1 MTIGSFARRYC
12 LLVYWLMFALI
23 TLQWA
28 QYPGFSIHPEQWRY
42 PWRGVVE
49 MSAFLA
55 VLVGLLHLILRPVT
69 FHHSWGRLFGALL
82 YATVLLLG
90 LGAASLRTDM
100 PGHDYVPGLFSVVTM
115 VGMLTLALIEAVGA
129 WVRRRRHAA

>member
-12 LLVYWLMFALI
+12 LLVYWLMFTLI
-23 TLQWA
+23 TLQRA
-28 QYPGFSIHPEQWRY
+28 QYPGLLIHPEQWRY
-42 PWRGVVE
+42 PWRAVVE

-55 VLVGLLHLILRPVT
+55 VMVGLLHLILRPVT

-90 LGAASLRTDM
+90 LGATPKGTDM
-100 PGHDYVPGLFSVVTM
+100 PGYHHVPALFSVVTM
-115 VGMLTLALIEAVGA
+115 VGMLTLALIEVVGA